1 MYNRLLILGIVWLAV
16 PLGSLGLDEGDQ
28 MPAPKKSYY
37 VDLAGSE
44 DDDRK
49 PSQKLPKPKNEKVSI
64 EKLEASSFELINKAR
79 KANGAEALKLNKK
92 LSDLARVYAK
102 RLLAEKFFS
111 HVDPVGVGAQQ
122 RASAAG
128 IKCGVYEN
136 LGWQSGDESAMS
148 KLTDLHKSF
157 MDEPDGQP
165 NHKYIVLHPKH
176 QYVGIGIAVSGDEL
190 ALVQEYT
197 DDNPEEDKPPV
208 Q

>member
-1 MYNRLLILGIVWLAV
+1 MEKRWLLLGIIGLAA
-16 PLGSLGLDEGDQ
+16 PLGAIALDEVDRL
-28 MPAPKKSYY
+28 PTPKKSYY

-49 PSQKLPKPKNEKVSI
+49 SSQPSPKPKTEKVSI

-79 KANGAEALKLNKK
+79 KANGADALKLNKK
-92 LSDLARVYAK
+92 LSDLARGYAK

-136 LGWQSGDESAMS
+136 LGWQSGDESSMS

-197 DDNPEEDKPPV
+197 DENPDEGN
-208 Q
+208 